1 MENIGGAPAGPSSR
15 QADKGP
21 DASVLIVG
29 AGPTGLSLAL
39 GLAISGVGSIVLEQ
53 KQQLDPHSRAT
64 VILPRTLEI
73 FAQWGIIDHF
83 VQAGNRVAHIRLRIA
98 PKGEQ
103 IVHFDLTDLTNET
116 ATPFA
121 IALPQ
126 DKTERLLLDAV
137 AATGRVDVR
146 FDTKVLGFE
155 QDTQGVTLRVQSPKG
170 EQELQANFLV
180 GADGAH
186 SVIRETLGLELEGK
200 TYPTRAMLADIR
212 VPPDVDQTEFWPA
225 LLDEGLVVGIRF
237 GDGIFRIVADAVD
250 ESVDEHTIDEHVDRL
265 ARRLFGVPAIETLWR
280 ATYRKHERSVTHYR
294 VGRTLLAGDAAHLNS
309 PAGGQGMNSSIQD
322 AHNLAWK
329 LARASCDPNANVDAL
344 LDSYA
349 EERSEYIDRVV
360 QPTTDMMERFES
372 APTFLRTS
380 IIWVGDKFLGVGKS
394 APGVARK
401 VSMLD
406 VVYGRSA
413 LLRSN
418 PPVGSRIPD
427 VIGADGSR
435 LLGDQWSA
443 LVIHAGCDDAARRL
457 ASDLDLPLVDGDV
470 AGLLKFFKR
479 ECFVA
484 LIRPDR
490 IVGWLGGAESID
502 LEACRAALGI
512 RHSMHDVTARTA
524 PLSRTP

>member
-1 MENIGGAPAGPSSR
+1 MP
-15 QADKGP
+15 P
-21 DASVLIVG
+21 DSALEVAKNASPPVLIVG

-39 GLAISGVGSIVLEQ
+39 GLALSGVRSIVLEQ

-64 VILPRTLEI
+64 VILPRTLEV
-73 FAQWGIIDHF
+73 FAQWGVIDRF
-83 VQAGNRVAHIRLRIA
+83 VDAGNRVAHVRLRRA

-103 IVHFDLTDLTNET
+103 IVHFDLTDLTNDT
-116 ATPFA
+116 PTPFA

-137 AATGRVDVR
+137 KATGLVDIR

-155 QDTQGVTLRVQSPKG
+155 EAAQGVTLRVQSPDG
-170 EQELQANFLV
+170 EHELRASFLV

-186 SVIRETLGLELEGK
+186 SIVRETLGLALEGK

-212 VPPDVDQTEFWPA
+212 VPPEIDQTEFWPA

-237 GDGIFRIVADAVD
+237 GEGIFRIVADAVD
-250 ESVDEHTIDEHVDRL
+250 DSVDEHTIDSHVDRL
-265 ARRLFGVPAIETLWR
+265 AQRLFGVAPIETLWR
-280 ATYRKHERSVTHYR
+280 ATYHKHERSAPHYR
-294 VGRTLLAGDAAHLNS
+294 VGRALLAGDAAHLNS

-329 LARASCDPNANVDAL
+329 LARAISDPNANVDAL

-349 EERSEYIDRVV
+349 QERWGYIDRVV

-372 APTFLRTS
+372 APTFLRVS
-380 IIWVGDKFLGVGKS
+380 LVWLGDKLLGVSKS
-394 APGVARK
+394 APSVARK

-406 VVYGRSA
+406 VEYGRSA
-413 LLRSN
+413 LLASES
-418 PPVGSRIPD
+418 PVGSRVPD
-427 VIGADGSR
+427 VIGGDGLR

-443 LVIHAGCDDAARRL
+443 VVLQARSGDAAARL
-457 ASDLDLPLVDGDV
+457 ASILELPVVDGDV
-470 AGLLKFFKR
+470 AALAKFFGR
-479 ECFVA
+479 DRFVA

-490 IVGWLGGAESID
+490 IVGWVGKGDDVD
-502 LEACRAALGI
+502 LQACAAALGV
-512 RHSMHDVTARTA
+512 R
-524 PLSRTP
+524 LRTPEILTTGANSL